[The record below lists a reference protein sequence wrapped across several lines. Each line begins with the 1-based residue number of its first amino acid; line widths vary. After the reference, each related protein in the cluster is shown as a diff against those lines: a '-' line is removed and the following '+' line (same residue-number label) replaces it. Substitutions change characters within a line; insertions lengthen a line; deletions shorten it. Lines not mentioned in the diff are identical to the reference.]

1 MPRKA
6 KKCAKGAG
14 TIRKRSDGRWEARF
28 TSGFDRASGKQI
40 QKSIYGNTQREVRE
54 KLSQTTVEVDD
65 GTYLDPCLMTVG
77 EWITIWMAEY
87 TGDKKWST
95 LKNYRA
101 AVNTHIIP
109 ALGRYKL
116 SQLNPHILQAFINS
130 LLRGDGKEKPLSAKT
145 VKNVHGVLRKSLA
158 VAVQLEYLKRNPA
171 EKVILPR
178 VEKKAIKP
186 LTDAQVV
193 SLVATAGC
201 DGFGTL
207 FKVVV
212 FTGLR
217 LGEALGLT
225 WDCVDFS
232 KHRITINKQ
241 LQKRPLKDGGY
252 VFSSLKNDKIRVIA
266 PAPYVLDLL
275 KEWQQKQ
282 KEDRLMAGT
291 AWEGWR
297 NERERQTALV
307 FTNELGG
314 HLHPQTVYN
323 HFKKLAAS
331 IGAPNARVHDL
342 RHTYAVLSLQN
353 GDDVKTVQG
362 NMGHATAAF
371 TLDVYGH
378 VSERMKK
385 DSANRMQHYIEQMR

>member
-1 MPRKA
+1 MPRKS
-6 KKCAKGAG
+6 KKSAKGAG

-28 TSGFDRASGKQI
+28 TAGFDPATGKQI
-40 QKSIYGNTQREVRE
+40 QKSIYGKTQREVRE
-54 KLSQTTVEVDD
+54 RLSQTTVEVDD
-65 GTYLDPCLMTVG
+65 GTYIEPCLMTVE
-77 EWITIWMAEY
+77 EWVTIWLKEY
-87 TGDKKWST
+87 TSDKKWST

-101 AVNTHIIP
+101 VVNTHIIP
-109 ALGRYKL
+109 ALGRYQL
-116 SQLNPHILQAFINS
+116 AQLNPHILQGFINS
-130 LLRGDGKEKPLSAKT
+130 LLRGNGKGKSLSAKT

-171 EKVILPR
+171 EKIILPR

-186 LTDAQVV
+186 LSDEQVR
-193 SLVATAGC
+193 SMVATAGY

-225 WDCVDFS
+225 WDCVDFN
-232 KHRITINKQ
+232 KHRLTIDKQ

-252 VFSSLKNDKIRVIA
+252 VFAPLKNDKIRVIA

-282 KEDRLMAGT
+282 KEDRLMAGS
-291 AWEGWR
+291 AWEGWQS
-297 NERERQTALV
+297 EKERQTALV

-331 IGAPNARVHDL
+331 VGAPDARVHDL
-342 RHTYAVLSLQN
+342 RHP
-353 GDDVKTVQG
+353 
-362 NMGHATAAF
+362 
-371 TLDVYGH
+371 
-378 VSERMKK
+378 
-385 DSANRMQHYIEQMR
+385 